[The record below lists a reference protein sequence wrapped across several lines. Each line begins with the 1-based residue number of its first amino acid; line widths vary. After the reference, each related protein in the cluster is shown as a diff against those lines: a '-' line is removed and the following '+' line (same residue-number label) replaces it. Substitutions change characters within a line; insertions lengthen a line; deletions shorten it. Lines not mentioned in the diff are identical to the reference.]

1 MTAANP
7 NNRRGLSE
15 AKVLAFIAAIIW
27 AIILLGSTSCSTT
40 KCIPERVEVHD
51 TIQRTDTQYIYRYEE
66 KIVYRERKDST
77 HIYEKDSVNEKQ
89 RGDTIYITKWRVKY
103 QYVYKATTDS
113 AQNKAEAVDKT
124 KTEQKQTTTEKEVV
138 VKTERYIPAFYKFT
152 MWLFWIV
159 VVVLVGWLLW
169 WLADYIPALGT
180 AKNWI
185 RLILKIK

>member
-1 MTAANP
+1 MRARNP
-7 NNRRGLSE
+7 NSNREFTILV
-15 AKVLAFIAAIIW
+15 ALAIIIW
-27 AIILLGSTSCSTT
+27 ALILLGSTSCSVP
-40 KCIPERVEVHD
+40 KCLPERVEIHD

-77 HIYEKDSVNEKQ
+77 HIYEKDSVSEKQ

>member
-1 MTAANP
+1 MARNP
-7 NNRRGLSE
+7 NSNREFTILV
-15 AKVLAFIAAIIW
+15 ALAIIIW
-27 AIILLGSTSCSTT
+27 ALILLGSTSCSAT
-40 KCIPERVEVHD
+40 KCIPERVEIHD

-77 HIYEKDSVNEKQ
+77 HIYEKDSVSEKQ

-138 VKTERYIPAFYKFT
+138 VKTERYIPGFYKFT

-159 VVVLVGWLLW
+159 VVVLVVWFVW
-169 WLADYIPALGT
+169 WIADYIPALRPYKT
-180 AKNWI
+180 MI
-185 RLILKIK
+185 RTFLRLKS